1 MKVIL
6 RSDITNV
13 GRQGDV
19 CDVAPGFARNYLIP
33 RSLAMEATPQNLK
46 LWEREKVKLEK
57 VRDTIIDAA
66 KALAEK
72 LEKLTLTITV
82 KVGDAGKLFGSVSN
96 AMISNII
103 KENGIEIE
111 KHSVLL
117 SEPIKELGVY
127 PVDVR
132 LHPEVIA
139 KIKISIVEQKSA
151 GHLVAEE
158 TDHLTEDTRKA
169 KAKVEESK

>member
-19 CDVAPGFARNYLIP
+19 REVAPGFARNYLIP

-46 LWEREKVKLEK
+46 LWEREKVKLAKE
-57 VRDTIIDAA
+57 RDQIIAAA
-66 KALAEK
+66 KELAEK
-72 LEKLTLTITV
+72 LEKLSLTVSV

-96 AMISNII
+96 SMIANLI
-103 KENGIEIE
+103 KENGLEVE

-117 SEPIKELGVY
+117 PEPIKELGAY
-127 PVDVR
+127 TVDIR

-139 KIKISIVEQKSA
+139 KVKVSVVEEKSSARAAEDAEAPAEEAPEVPAAEEQK
-151 GHLVAEE
+151 
-158 TDHLTEDTRKA
+158 
-169 KAKVEESK
+169 